1 MIGHAGNMK
10 NQISNTEVFKGI
22 ILRTQDRGGFS
33 LIEVVIVAA
42 LAVGVLF
49 VIVSLRGNVGNLE
62 NIITQKLE
70 SRQDIEQVFQ
80 IMTTEIRSA
89 SPASNGAYAI
99 EAATTS
105 SLIFYSDVDGDK
117 IYDKVRYFLATSTVV
132 TSTVYRGVIK
142 PTGNPLQYATSSEV
156 ISTAVKNYVKST
168 STSLFEYYDASYTGS
183 EPAMSSTTDVTKS
196 RLIKVSVYADVTPG
210 KAPKPVFFSS
220 FVSIR
225 NLRSN

>member
-1 MIGHAGNMK
+1 MK
-10 NQISNTEVFKGI
+10 NRVLNTKV
-22 ILRTQDRGGFS
+22 TQGLKFEFRDHQGFS

-62 NIITQKLE
+62 NIITQKLA

-89 SPASNGAYAI
+89 SQASNGAYAI
-99 EAATTS
+99 GAATTS
-105 SLIFYSDVDGDK
+105 SFSFYSDVDGDK
-117 IYDKVRYFLATSTVV
+117 IYDKVRYFLATSTAV

-142 PTGNPLQYATSSEV
+142 PTGNPLQYATSSEMV
-156 ISTAVKNYVKST
+156 STAIKNFVKST
-168 STSLFEYYDASYTGS
+168 STNFFEYYDADYTGS
-183 EPAMSSTTDVTKS
+183 EPAMTSTQDITKI
-196 RLIKVSVYADVTPG
+196 RIVKVSVYADVTPG

>member
-1 MIGHAGNMK
+1 MQNKKGEGYLIFLKMIRDSG
-10 NQISNTEVFKGI
+10 FKI
-22 ILRTQDRGGFS
+22 HDQRGFS

-49 VIVSLRGNVGNLE
+49 VIVSLQGNVGNLE
-62 NIITQKLE
+62 NIISQKLE

-80 IMTTEIRSA
+80 IMTTEMRSA

-105 SLIFYSDVDGDK
+105 SFSFYSDVDGDK
-117 IYDKVRYFLATSTVV
+117 VYDKVRYYLATSTAV

-142 PTGNPLQYATSSEV
+142 PTGSPLQYATSSEV
-156 ISTAVKNYVKST
+156 ISTAIKNVIKST
-168 STSLFEYYDASYTGS
+168 STNFLEYYDANYTGS
-183 EPAMSSTTDVTKS
+183 EPAMTSTLDLTKI
-196 RLIKVSVYADVTPG
+196 RIVKVSVFADVTPG